1 MTFMAATFFDNA
13 PVPQPSAISATLLT
27 KFYTWANVT
36 TSREPLSDW
45 INTDSPTAVGFTARP
60 VLGAMYAPVLVQ
72 QAAQL
77 GLGRADDPALIRA
90 NAIFRAV
97 HAERARAHA

>member
-1 MTFMAATFFDNA
+1 M
-13 PVPQPSAISATLLT
+13 PQPSAISNTLFN
-27 KFYTWANVT
+27 KFYNWANTT

-45 INTDSPTAVGFTARP
+45 INTYKNTAVGFTARP
-60 VLGAMYAPVLVQ
+60 VLGALYAPVLVQ
-72 QAAQL
+72 QGPQL

-97 HAERARAHA
+97 HAARARAA